1 MGSVTSVGKIQMNQS
16 KDIYLKLGTCWLLR
30 EPTRFFSSTSM
41 AKSGCPSLGR
51 FRLGLG
57 GVSSKRWI
65 DPRFLTCMFQIGE
78 IRLKSGIWEETKMK
92 TKKRQTSNPAN
103 LSASVP
109 YYFRKL
115 KVDPD
120 FRKSEENRV
129 QRELESMREAILLA
143 WGRGVHDEH
152 S

>member
-1 MGSVTSVGKIQMNQS
+1 
-16 KDIYLKLGTCWLLR
+16 
-30 EPTRFFSSTSM
+30 
-41 AKSGCPSLGR
+41 
-51 FRLGLG
+51 
-57 GVSSKRWI
+57 
-65 DPRFLTCMFQIGE
+65 
-78 IRLKSGIWEETKMK
+78 MK